1 MIILNF
7 LIFLNIR
14 IIFLIIK
21 KSLKRFNKTIN
32 LKKYLTKKKK
42 QFSKKKNKRNKKK
55 KKKILTKKN

>member
-32 LKKYLTKKKK
+32 LKKYLTKKKNNF
-42 QFSKKKNKRNKKK
+42 QKKNKWNKKK

>member
-42 QFSKKKNKRNKKK
+42 QFSKKKK
-55 KKKILTKKN
+55 